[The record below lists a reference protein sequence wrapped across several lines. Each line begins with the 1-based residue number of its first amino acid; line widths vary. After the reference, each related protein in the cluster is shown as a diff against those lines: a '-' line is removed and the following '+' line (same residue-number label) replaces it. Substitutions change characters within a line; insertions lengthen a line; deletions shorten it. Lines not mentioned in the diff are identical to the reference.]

1 MRRIVKRILTRSKN
15 HDNIQ
20 NIAENNEL
28 VNCKAA
34 ICFAGGGWLY
44 VMKGIF
50 LLACFLCSL
59 FVTGCGDTASLKL
72 KIAVV
77 QDSQSGLIDMMK
89 KTAAEEGLMLDIVQ
103 CKDYAEPNVMLANGE
118 VDAVTFQT
126 EKYLQEQIAE
136 RGFDFVV
143 LTRTVLFPIGIYS
156 ARGRTLAEPMNASVA
171 IPDDAAG
178 GSRALQLLEQA
189 GLLKLQRGIKERVS
203 LQDIAE
209 NFYGLQ
215 IFAVDAL
222 SLPQLLPTIDFVV
235 MGTSL
240 ADEAGLVPRR
250 DALCL
255 ESADSV
261 YANALVVR
269 REDVESPAMQ
279 KLKQVYSMPEIR
291 EFIETGMDGR
301 ALPAQ

>member
-1 MRRIVKRILTRSKN
+1 
-15 HDNIQ
+15 
-20 NIAENNEL
+20 
-28 VNCKAA
+28 
-34 ICFAGGGWLY
+34 
-44 VMKGIF
+44 MKGIF
-50 LLACFLCSL
+50 LLVCFLCSL
-59 FVTGCGDTASLKL
+59 FATGCGDTAALKL

-77 QDSQSGLIDMMK
+77 QDSQSGLIDMVK

-103 CKDYAEPNVMLANGE
+103 CKDYAEPNVMLASGE

-156 ARGRTLAEPMNASVA
+156 ARGRILAEPLNASVA
-171 IPDDAAG
+171 IPDDAVG

-189 GLLKLQRGIKERVS
+189 GLLKLRRGAKKMVS

-222 SLPQLLPTIDFVV
+222 SLPQLLPNVDFVV

-240 ADEAGLVPRR
+240 ADEAGLIPRR

-269 REDVESPAMQ
+269 REDIESPAMQ